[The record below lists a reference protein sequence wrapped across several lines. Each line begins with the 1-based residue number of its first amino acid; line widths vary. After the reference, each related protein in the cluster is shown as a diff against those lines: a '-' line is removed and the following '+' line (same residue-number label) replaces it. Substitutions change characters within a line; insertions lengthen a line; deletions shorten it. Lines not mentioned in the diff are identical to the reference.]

1 MDLGKNILLILK
13 ATFELYS
20 IVVYV
25 LFVMNSLEISPKRLN
40 VPSIDGRF
48 ISCASTRSWES
59 LSDHRGDSLNC
70 PGRLYQAGSQ
80 FHVGC
85 LVLTYPRS
93 FIFSM
98 PCLEN
103 MFWHTT
109 CWWFQLFVTCVFSC
123 LPRESTNQRFGF
135 RYDSNVGEPFLWD
148 KCVFL
153 QKHYALIYRSIH
165 TVYVYLYLVP
175 QNKYIEHYRTYN
187 IYRFQLVIGVKI
199 YR

>member
-85 LVLTYPRS
+85 LVLTYPGLLFFQCPASKTCFDTQRAGG
-93 FIFSM
+93 FN
-98 PCLEN
+98 CLWPA
-103 MFWHTT
+103 F
-109 CWWFQLFVTCVFSC
+109 
-123 LPRESTNQRFGF
+123 F
-135 RYDSNVGEPFLWD
+135 R
-148 KCVFL
+148 VFL
-153 QKHYALIYRSIH
+153 GSQRINVSVSGTTPTLGSHFYETSAFFYRSIMPW
-165 TVYVYLYLVP
+165 YIDLYILYM
-175 QNKYIEHYRTYN
+175 YIYIWYRR
-187 IYRFQLVIGVKI
+187 ISI
-199 YR
+199 